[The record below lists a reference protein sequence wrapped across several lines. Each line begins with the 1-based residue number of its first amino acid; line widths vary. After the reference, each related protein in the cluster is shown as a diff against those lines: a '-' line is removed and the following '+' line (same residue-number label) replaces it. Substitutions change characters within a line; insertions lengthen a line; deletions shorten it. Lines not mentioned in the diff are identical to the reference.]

1 MVTHSADKTVFIHSL
16 LNYKANAIRLV
27 KLLPRSRLSDP
38 VQCTLII
45 EDLHPGVEF
54 HALSYVWGPPSHNKI
69 LIDGYSFEVR
79 NNLYHFLKE
88 KSLDR
93 DFCLHKRFWVD
104 QICINQENVKER
116 NHQVNQMAQIYS
128 SARRVHIWLGRERG
142 ASDGV
147 MDDIQIYKSPYR
159 LPNGL
164 QCRLSPDHEDA
175 MSMGLQCFAYLSEA
189 QYWNR
194 LWIIQEILLAK
205 SISVMCGSRTIP
217 WSQLEVLLND
227 ILQYLK
233 NAQKPVDDIVYAESL
248 RSSNLGRFILERQKM
263 LSEGVYGAARLFDWY
278 NIIQLSRESC
288 CTDVRDRVFGV
299 LGLVDPSFRIP
310 VDYSLSTERICRE
323 VLATYA
329 RHYLDSGPATNAIAS
344 SLDRKRTLEGFAEA
358 LVTALGCSDLMTI
371 ESRKIIEKEIWR
383 SNGRLL
389 LLLGLPGLQNVVA
402 RARRLRREER
412 QTRQRRHTEEEEV
425 IDEDVAI
432 EQEAVSIEHATPREV
447 PSRRS
452 SISYSFSD
460 MSRESPIQ
468 TRVNVPTI
476 TVTS

>member
-1 MVTHSADKTVFIHSL
+1 MVTHSADKTVFIHSG

-27 KLLPRSRLSDP
+27 KLLPRSRPSDP
-38 VQCTLII
+38 VQCSLII

-54 HALSYVWGPPSHNKI
+54 HALSYVWGPLSHNKI

-79 NNLYHFLKE
+79 DNLYHFLNK

-104 QICINQENVKER
+104 QICIDQENVKER

-147 MDDIQIYKSPYR
+147 MDDIQTYKSPYR
-159 LPNGL
+159 LLNDL
-164 QCRLSPDHEDA
+164 QCPPPDHEDA
-175 MSMGLQCFAYLSEA
+175 MSMSLQCFAYLSEA
-189 QYWNR
+189 RYWNR

-205 SISVMCGSRTIP
+205 SISVMYGSRTIP

-227 ILQYLK
+227 ILRYLK
-233 NAQKPVDDIVYAESL
+233 DAQKPVDDIVYAESL
-248 RSSNLGRFILERQKM
+248 RSSNLGRFILERQKI
-263 LSEGVYGAARLFDWY
+263 LSEGVDGAASMLFDWY

-310 VDYSLSTERICRE
+310 VNYSLSTELICRE

-329 RHYLDSGPATNAIAS
+329 RHYLDSGRAAKAIVS
-344 SLDRKRTLEGFAEA
+344 SLDRKETLLGFAEMLVIA
-358 LVTALGCSDLMTI
+358 LECSDLMTI
-371 ESRKIIEKEIWR
+371 ESRKIIEKEIAR
-383 SNGRLL
+383 SNGVLG
-389 LLLGLPGLQNVVA
+389 LLGLPGLRKMVG
-402 RARRLRREER
+402 RARRLRKR
-412 QTRQRRHTEEEEV
+412 QHTEEEKV

-432 EQEAVSIEHATPREV
+432 EQEAVSIEHAIPREV
-447 PSRRS
+447 PSKQS
-452 SISYSFSD
+452 SVSCSFSN
-460 MSRESPIQ
+460 MSREAPIQ
-468 TRVNVPTI
+468 THVNGPTLTI
-476 TVTS
+476 TVH